1 MRLRFKELNSTDR
14 LYLVYLSKHENELES
29 CECAGYRLE
38 LTPLS
43 VRTARK
49 RLQRCELIQETGFN
63 QMSGTAFELTDKGR
77 SELNAMFQYPTT
89 NN

>member
-14 LYLVYLSKHENELES
+14 LYLVYLSKHENRLES

-49 RLQRCELIQETGFN
+49 RLQRCGLIQKTDFN
-63 QMSGTAFELTDKGR
+63 QMSGTAFELTDRGKG
-77 SELNAMFQYPTT
+77 ELCAMFQYPIT
-89 NN
+89 NS